1 MSVGIKK
8 RVSDALEDAGGRR
21 MTLGEVLMAADI
33 SKDLAHE
40 VSSALHKLIGQGR
53 IEVSMG
59 PSTALRGRK
68 LVRMYRWCGAEEP
81 KRQTTAAGAT
91 VVVVQATQ
99 TVRRVFN
106 F

>member
-8 RVSDALEDAGGRR
+8 RVSDALEDAEGRA

-53 IEVSMG
+53 ITVSMG

-68 LVRMYRWCGAEEP
+68 LVRMYRWVEQGAP
-81 KRQTTAAGAT
+81 RPQKTAAGASVT
-91 VVVVQATQ
+91 VVAAT
-99 TVRRVFN
+99 TVVRRVFN